1 MRTRVLLV
9 AALLTLAGCSD
20 GGGDTA
26 DDPGSGSPT
35 GSATETSPSASTT
48 PEAARLPTGKDDLDV
63 EASSHLSPDGFVPEL
78 QLDLQYSGI
87 VGWTSVH
94 RAADAFDLG
103 LPNKA
108 GDAPLVAVAF
118 LVPPEPTAEE
128 ALAAVR
134 DSATAAG
141 AQVRDVTGP
150 FGDLGAAEGVD
161 VVGGQGQVV
170 ASSAGGIAL
179 DAVDGGRLQVFATD
193 QGGSP
198 LVLAVFAPDAT
209 RWPQVKDVMAG
220 LSGAVGF
227 AQK

>member
-1 MRTRVLLV
+1 MRTRVLLAV
-9 AALLTLAGCSD
+9 ALLSLVGCSD
-20 GGGDTA
+20 TSGGGGVEDA
-26 DDPGSGSPT
+26 DPGT
-35 GSATETSPSASTT
+35 PSASTATT
-48 PEAARLPTGKDDLDV
+48 PEPTPLPTGKDDLDV
-63 EASSHLSPDGFVPEL
+63 EASSHLSPDGFVPQL
-78 QLDLQYSGI
+78 QLDLQFSGI

-103 LPNKA
+103 LPDEE

-118 LVPPEPTAEE
+118 LVPPEPTAAD

-141 AQVRDVTGP
+141 AQVRDVNGP
-150 FGDLGAAEGVD
+150 FEDLGATAGVD

-179 DAVDGGRLQVFATD
+179 DAMEGGRLQVFATD

-198 LVLAVFAPDAT
+198 LVVAVFAPDAT
-209 RWPQVKDVMAG
+209 RWPQVEDVMGG
-220 LSGAVGF
+220 LSGAVAF
-227 AQK
+227 AQE